1 LVLVLSVRIGSDNMC
16 QFEFWSCPYI
26 HKFHCFQIELLCVYT
41 RTYKKLLPHHSRTLI
56 FILESRIPNI
66 SFLRPL
72 RVGEFHSC
80 LLFHLCLLPL
90 RTDNWK
96 NNIRSPLSASLL
108 VWLIVVLVSF
118 VCGLLGL
125 LVGLLLFGGGGD
137 PWRSLPTRSP
147 RISDW
152 FRCVFLLL
160 VLSG

>member
-1 LVLVLSVRIGSDNMC
+1 MC

-56 FILESRIPNI
+56 FILESRIPSWQVNI

-90 RTDNWK
+90 HTDNWK

-137 PWRSLPTRSP
+137 PGAPLGRLPTRSP